1 MCCVRWAE
9 FDLVLGRGVDVRN
22 TNDEEDVDEE
32 LDPTA
37 NKLNIFEYAII
48 PAVSCSLSTYCPAG
62 VVTKGDHTM

>member
-1 MCCVRWAE
+1 M
-9 FDLVLGRGVDVRN
+9 RN